1 MAGSISTRDY
11 LSELLSVQCEQAEK
25 TAAKLAATGLSEEGQ
40 RRIEGLRGALRD
52 AVELWRVLPEEN
64 AGGEARGNR
73 IGA

>member
-40 RRIEGLRGALRD
+40 REIDGLRGALGD
-52 AVELWRVLPEEN
+52 AAKRWRVLPEE
-64 AGGEARGNR
+64 GK
-73 IGA
+73 